1 MLYYDDDGASTDH
14 EEDATTWIALADMM
28 TGLMAIFLALSIAIL
43 IMQQSNQIV
52 ITRDVSSVL
61 QEKNIDIDHK
71 EALKGNIVLSESISF
86 DRGQAVLKP
95 EGRAF
100 LDNFIPVYAEA
111 IFELSPEQLERISRL
126 VVEGH
131 TDITG
136 SYSSNMALS
145 NARALA
151 ILEYIDKGMG
161 DFPHKQALLARMT
174 AVGRGQNDANPMQ
187 NDADRRVIFRF
198 DFKNDFDIS
207 GNDDLKNFSQ
217 TVEQKMQAKTGN

>member
-1 MLYYDDDGASTDH
+1 MIYYDDEHTDGGY

-52 ITRDVSSVL
+52 ITRGVNTAL
-61 QEKNIDIDHK
+61 QEKKIDIDRK
-71 EALKGNIVLSESISF
+71 EALRGNIILSESISF

-100 LDNFIPVYAEA
+100 LDDFIPVYAEA
-111 IFELSPEQLERISRL
+111 IFELRPEQLERISRL

-131 TDITG
+131 TDVTG
-136 SYSSNMALS
+136 DYSSNMALS

-151 ILEYIDKGMG
+151 ILAYIDQGMA
-161 DFPHKQALLARMT
+161 DFPHKEALLAKMT
-174 AVGRGQNDANPMQ
+174 AVGRGENDANPIQ

-207 GNDDLKNFSQ
+207 NNDDLKDFSQ
-217 TVEQKMQAKTGN
+217 NLEQKLQAGDSN